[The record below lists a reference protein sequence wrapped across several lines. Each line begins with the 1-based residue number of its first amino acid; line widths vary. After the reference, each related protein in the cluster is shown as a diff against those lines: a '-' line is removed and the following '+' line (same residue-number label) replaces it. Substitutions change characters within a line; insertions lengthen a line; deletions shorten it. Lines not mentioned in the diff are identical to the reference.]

1 MVELPL
7 ATWRSAAMPKHFA
20 IIHILAEVTCI
31 FGINF
36 NFLPHFQATFG
47 TKLRKFHEFLLYRN
61 WIYIYFPRNSGPPD
75 RKAGGLLWVDQG
87 LLEKSLRQV

>member
-1 MVELPL
+1 MELPL
-7 ATWRSAAMPKHFA
+7 AAWRSAAMPKHFA
-20 IIHILAEVTCI
+20 IIHILAEVTGI

-36 NFLPHFQATFG
+36 IFLPHFQATFG

-75 RKAGGLLWVDQG
+75 IVSYDGR
-87 LLEKSLRQV
+87 